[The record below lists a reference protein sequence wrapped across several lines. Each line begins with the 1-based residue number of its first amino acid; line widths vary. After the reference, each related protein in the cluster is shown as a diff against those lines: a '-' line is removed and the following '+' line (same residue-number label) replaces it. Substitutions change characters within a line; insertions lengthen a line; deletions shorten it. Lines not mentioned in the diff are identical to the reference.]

1 MAVHNYTQYLYI
13 VISQDQCKIF
23 LYHITMCPRSSDP
36 FYVVTYSIKWV
47 TTTWTYSTIGIVFA
61 RKEKVGFQA
70 CNIDAV
76 V

>member
-1 MAVHNYTQYLYI
+1 
-13 VISQDQCKIF
+13 
-23 LYHITMCPRSSDP
+23 MCPRSSDP